1 IGPLKPSRTPL
12 TLTGR
17 HLNLGQP
24 PFVVASAFLPRHSRS
39 SQRPPAGRAEG
50 SARRWSSTTKL
61 RHVIPLHL
69 PSSRRLQSRLP
80 ASRRRGAAR
89 HGGCGEEG
97 SCPIP
102 TQLAAVQG
110 GGDPIGVRASA
121 VHPSIQFQSADTDT
135 RSGTDT
141 WN

>member
-1 IGPLKPSRTPL
+1 
-12 TLTGR
+12 
-17 HLNLGQP
+17 
-24 PFVVASAFLPRHSRS
+24 VASAFLPRHSRS

-61 RHVIPLHL
+61 RHVIPLRL
-69 PSSRRLQSRLP
+69 PSSRRLQSGLP

-102 TQLAAVQG
+102 TQLAAAQG
-110 GGDPIGVRASA
+110 GGDSIGVRASA
-121 VHPSIQFQSADTDT
+121 VHPSIQFQSAGEQLVEIPNQQLE
-135 RSGTDT
+135 SPALPSY
-141 WN
+141 